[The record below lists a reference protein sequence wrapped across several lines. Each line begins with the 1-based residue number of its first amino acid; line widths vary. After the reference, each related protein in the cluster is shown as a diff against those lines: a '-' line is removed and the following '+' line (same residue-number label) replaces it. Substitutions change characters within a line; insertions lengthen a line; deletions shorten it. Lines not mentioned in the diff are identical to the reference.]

1 MATPPE
7 QNHAFRFF
15 DNREKYLLF
24 VNTCDEK
31 QVIANRIG
39 MEIKYLEPKPHAL
52 RVFDA
57 GMGDG
62 TVLTRI
68 MRLLHYRFP
77 SMPLLAV
84 GKEISHED
92 VRICLEKMPDRLQE
106 HPQTVLVVTN
116 LFYSEAPW
124 LYPKSAAAQAKLR
137 WLTLPLSGTSAFE
150 FEGQL
155 RELNH
160 LLREWWR
167 AETSPKT
174 GNPIYVTPSVMVI
187 YRQDQEK
194 ALASVIPAQGDL
206 NHEYDLI
213 LASQPFRARLPAEAK
228 TKTVLA
234 PLARSLAPDGLL
246 VTVQSTGKD
255 PGMEI
260 IRGVWPGEQPF
271 RSPRQELIR
280 ALQSQLE
287 TDRPDLRCVS
297 YMDSRAEFQ
306 FSLQLPPD
314 ELSSTIG
321 TSALLAAWN
330 AAIYVAQMDDERLVQ
345 AMTHGKYLEVTRDV
359 LKKYN
364 SLWFRDESFLVTRVS
379 DRSKG

>member
-1 MATPPE
+1 
-7 QNHAFRFF
+7 
-15 DNREKYLLF
+15 
-24 VNTCDEK
+24 
-31 QVIANRIG
+31 
-39 MEIKYLEPKPHAL
+39 MEIKYLEPKSPAL

-62 TVLTRI
+62 TVLARV

-77 SMPLLAV
+77 STPLLAV

-167 AETSPKT
+167 VETSPKT
-174 GNPIYVTPSVMVI
+174 GNPIYATPSVMVI
-187 YRQDQEK
+187 YRQDQER
-194 ALASVIPAQGDL
+194 ALAPVIPVQGDL
-206 NHEYDLI
+206 NREYDLI
-213 LASQPFRARLPAEAK
+213 LASQPFRARLPAEVKAK
-228 TKTVLA
+228 MVLA
-234 PLARSLAPDGLL
+234 PLARSLAQDGLL
-246 VTVQSTGKD
+246 ITVQSTGKD

-260 IRGVWPGEQPF
+260 IRGVWPAEQPF
-271 RSPRQELIR
+271 KSPRQELIR
-280 ALQSQLE
+280 ALQAELE
-287 TDRPDLRCVS
+287 SDRPELRCVS

-306 FSLQLPPD
+306 FSLRFPPN
-314 ELSSTIG
+314 ELSRAIG

-345 AMTHGKYLEVTRDV
+345 AMTHGRYLEVTRDV
-359 LKKYN
+359 LKKYK
-364 SLWFRDESFLVTRVS
+364 SLWFKDESFLVTRVS
-379 DRSKG
+379 GQTNG